1 MTYGRRHRLN
11 RVVYEPDRSRTALI
25 APGPAFATL
34 RRALSQLGI
43 GDAELEQL
51 GIRLVKLGLGGLHA
65 DDVRAFAVGVDELI
79 VIEDKRPFVERQ
91 LRDLLY
97 GASDPPRVL
106 GKHDADGR
114 DLIALSGTVD
124 ADQVARALARV
135 FGYRLPD
142 HCAERVAGARERVRA
157 GAQLP
162 PVPTARTPFFCSGC
176 PHNLSTRTPA
186 DQLVGAGIGCHS
198 LIWVDRPGRRGQ
210 ILGAPQ
216 MGGEGAQ
223 WLGMAPFTADRHY
236 VQNMGDGT
244 FHHSGSLAI
253 RAAVAAGSQIT
264 FRLLYNDAIAMTGGQ
279 AAPGRMG
286 VPELTHWLQTEGVK
300 RVIITTE
307 DVASFDGAALAP
319 GVPVRIAPSSRT
331 RWRAERV
338 DGVTVLI
345 HTDRCATEERRLRK
359 RGRLPTPRSA

>member
-1 MTYGRRHRLN
+1 
-11 RVVYEPDRSRTALI
+11 
-25 APGPAFATL
+25 
-34 RRALSQLGI
+34 
-43 GDAELEQL
+43 
-51 GIRLVKLGLGGLHA
+51 
-65 DDVRAFAVGVDELI
+65 

-97 GASDPPRVL
+97 GVSDPPRVL

-114 DLIALSGTVD
+114 ELIALSGTVD

-135 FGYRLPD
+135 FGDRLPD
-142 HCAERVAGARERVRA
+142 HCAERVAEARERVRA

-162 PVPTARTPFFCSGC
+162 PLPIARTPFFCSGC
-176 PHNLSTRTPA
+176 PHNLSTRTPE

-286 VPELTHWLQTEGVK
+286 VPELTRWLQTEGVK

-307 DVASFDGAALAP
+307 DVGSFDGAALA
-319 GVPVRIAPSSRT
+319 S
-331 RWRAERV
+331 
-338 DGVTVLI
+338 GVTLRDRAQLQDALTELERTLI
-345 HTDRCATEERRLRK
+345 DEHHALTRRALMHLDEANADAVAEIAGLADLIRGYEQVKLRAVERYRTAAANQFAGARRLTGSLLI
-359 RGRLPTPRSA
+359 GRRNGVSDFGLALRPSRALCRRALCGRVLG